1 MTTKTLEKI
10 RELHSKG
17 LNDRQISVEIGMCE
31 ASVWYWRKKLGL
43 TANRTFEP
51 KAFYVIYDRKDN
63 VLATGSASE
72 CAEALGIQ
80 IDSVYRMA
88 HRAKKDGS
96 GRVIVENI

>member
-1 MTTKTLEKI
+1 MTTKTLERI
-10 RELHSKG
+10 REMHG
-17 LNDRQISVEIGMCE
+17 QGMNDRQISAEIGMCE

-63 VLATGSASE
+63 IRAIGSARE
-72 CAEALGIQ
+72 CAEAMGIQ

-88 HRAKKDGS
+88 HRAKKNGT
-96 GRVIVENI
+96 GRVVVENA